1 SAIDLGRQHRRS
13 GMGALCW
20 YPPRA
25 SQKPG
30 AVQGL
35 LDSRQPSSCEVY
47 MRLIGLA
54 VVLTVSLNLAQIAA
68 EAQQAA
74 RIPRIG
80 FLSASSPSSE
90 DHPSGDPL

>member
-1 SAIDLGRQHRRS
+1 
-13 GMGALCW
+13 
-20 YPPRA
+20 
-25 SQKPG
+25 
-30 AVQGL
+30 
-35 LDSRQPSSCEVY
+35 

-74 RIPRIG
+74 RMSRIG

-90 DHPSGDPL
+90 DHPSGDPLESDE

>member
-1 SAIDLGRQHRRS
+1 
-13 GMGALCW
+13 
-20 YPPRA
+20 
-25 SQKPG
+25 
-30 AVQGL
+30 
-35 LDSRQPSSCEVY
+35 

-90 DHPSGDPL
+90 EPRLAAFREGLRKV